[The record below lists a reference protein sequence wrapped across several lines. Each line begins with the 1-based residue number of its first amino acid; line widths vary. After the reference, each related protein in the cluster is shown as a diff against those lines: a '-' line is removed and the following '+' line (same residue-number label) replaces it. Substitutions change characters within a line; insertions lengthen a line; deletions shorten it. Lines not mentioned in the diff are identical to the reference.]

1 MPSAENAETSL
12 SDGADVGDLHQFG
25 YVQSLRRTLGPYGSF
40 AIAFSMISIT
50 TAIFFLL
57 PSLFGTAGAAGVWL
71 WIPCAAGVFLIVLV
85 YAHLAARIPITGFA
99 YQWNSRLIN
108 PHYGWFTGYT
118 ALLAFMAG
126 TAATSVA
133 LATVFAGDIWK
144 APTHGDIVLFATVA
158 MAVAGLIN
166 IISIRAV
173 SAVNN
178 TGVFFEI
185 TGSVGAAA
193 LLFFGAIF
201 FFHHDAGFHI
211 LVSTQRTSGGA
222 LWYGFVL
229 AALLPLYCFIGWE
242 GAADLAEET
251 NDPRSV
257 TPFAMIRA
265 NYVSVAASLFMIIGF
280 LIAIPHGMTALLG
293 QPKNPLIYIFQNHF
307 GAVPAAILQVVVFI
321 AIFSCVLANMV
332 VATRLTFALSRD
344 KMLPASGILGRVN
357 DTTHTPIA
365 SIVLVAVVGI
375 GINQLSAGIAA
386 NVVSICSVAYYFIY
400 LLTVGGAIYAYRK
413 RLMPA
418 HRAGDFSLGRWFVP
432 VGLAAFGYAA
442 GVIVIALAPHEGHIA
457 AMYLLG
463 AEVVGALW
471 YLLYLRSR
479 IVSRSAGIY
488 REEVVELEKLSASSP
503 AIR

>member
-1 MPSAENAETSL
+1 MSTEDIGL
-12 SDGADVGDLHQFG
+12 SDRQDSTDLNQFG
-25 YVQSLRRTLGPYGSF
+25 YTQSLRRTLGPYGSF
-40 AIAFSMISIT
+40 AIAFSMVSIT

-108 PHYGWFTGYT
+108 PHYGWFSGYT
-118 ALLAFMAG
+118 ALLAFIAG
-126 TAATSVA
+126 TAATAVA
-133 LATVFAGDIWK
+133 LATVFASDIWVN
-144 APTHGDIVLFATVA
+144 PTHGDIVLFATLAMVA
-158 MAVAGLIN
+158 AAVIN
-166 IISIRAV
+166 IISIKAV

-185 TGSVGAAA
+185 TGSVVAAA

-201 FFHHDAGFHI
+201 FFPHDAGFSI
-211 LVSTQRTSGGA
+211 LVSTQRTEGGS

-242 GAADLAEET
+242 GAADLSEET
-251 NDPRSV
+251 LDPRKV

-265 NYVSVAASLFMIIGF
+265 NYVSVAASLFMIVGF
-280 LIAIPHGMTALLG
+280 LIAIPHGTANLLG
-293 QPKNPLIYIFQNHF
+293 QPKNPLVYIFQSHF
-307 GAVPAAILQVVVFI
+307 GAVAAGVLQVVVFL

-344 KMLPASGILGRVN
+344 KMLPGSSVLGAVN
-357 DTTHTPIA
+357 KTTRTPIA

-375 GINQLSAGIAA
+375 GINMLSAGIAS

-400 LLTVGGAIYAYRK
+400 VLTVGGALYAHSK
-413 RLMPA
+413 NKIPA
-418 HRAGDFSLGRWFVP
+418 HRSGDFSLGRWFLP
-432 VGLAAFGYAA
+432 VAASAGLFSV
-442 GVIVIALAPHEGHIA
+442 GVIVIALAPAEGHIA
-457 AMYLLG
+457 AKYLLG
-463 AEVVGALW
+463 AEAVGLLW
-471 YLLYLRSR
+471 YLFYLRPR
-479 IVSRSAGIY
+479 LADNRVGVN
-488 REEVVELEKLSASSP
+488 REVRDSGM
-503 AIR
+503 

>member
-1 MPSAENAETSL
+1 VTTVETKL
-12 SDGADVGDLHQFG
+12 SDANDAGDLHHFG
-25 YVQSLRRTLGPYGSF
+25 YRQSLRRTLGPYGSF

-85 YAHLAARIPITGFA
+85 YAHLGARIPITGFA

-126 TAATSVA
+126 TAATAVA
-133 LATVFAGDIWK
+133 LATVFASDIWK
-144 APTHGDIVLFATVA
+144 SPTHGDIVLFAGVA
-158 MAVAGLIN
+158 MAAAALIN

-193 LLFFGAIF
+193 LLFFGAVF
-201 FFHHDAGFHI
+201 FFHHHDAGFAI
-211 LVSTQRTSGGA
+211 LVSTQRTSSGA

-265 NYVSVAASLFMIIGF
+265 NYVSVAASLFMIVGF
-280 LIAIPHGMTALLG
+280 LVAIPHGMAALLS
-293 QPKNPLIYIFQNHF
+293 QPKNPLVYIFQSHF
-307 GAVPAAILQVVVFI
+307 GAIAADILQVVVFL

-344 KMLPASGILGRVN
+344 KMLPGSAVLGRVN
-357 DTTHTPIA
+357 ATTRTPIA
-365 SIVLVAVVGI
+365 SVLLVAAVGI
-375 GINQLSAGIAA
+375 GINLLSAGVAA

-400 LLTVGGAIYAYRK
+400 ALTVGGAVYAWRK
-413 RLMPA
+413 RRIPG
-418 HRAGDFSLGRWFVP
+418 HRPGDFSLGRWFLP
-432 VGLAAFGYAA
+432 VAVIALGYAA
-442 GVIVIALAPHEGHIA
+442 AVIVIALAPHEGHTA
-457 AMYLLG
+457 AGYLFG
-463 AEVVGALW
+463 AEVVGVLW
-471 YLLYLRSR
+471 YVLYLRRR
-479 IVSRSAGIY
+479 ITERSAGVLRRDVIQ
-488 REEVVELEKLSASSP
+488 LERASETSP
-503 AIR
+503 SIR